1 MTPKEKANELVQR
14 FSKLYKGLDEEEWID
29 REVSFE
35 EIHKQSA
42 LICVDEILENFDEG
56 FIRFSNNNAI
66 KNKLHITSHYTL
78 GFYKEVK
85 EEINKL

>member
-1 MTPKEKANELVQR
+1 MTPKEKALHLYLIYWDRLYEEQSRVIPTELAEQ
-14 FSKLYKGLDEEEWID
+14 SK
-29 REVSFE
+29 
-35 EIHKQSA
+35 QCA
-42 LICVDEILENFDEG
+42 LICVDEVLENFDEG
-56 FIRFSNNNAI
+56 FIRFSNNDAI

>member
-1 MTPKEKANELVQR
+1 MKAKEKAKELVDR
-14 FSKLYKGLDEEEWID
+14 YLNIEDTLGANERGLLFLEEA
-29 REVSFE
+29 
-35 EIHKQSA
+35 KQCA

>member
-42 LICVDEILENFDEG
+42 LICVDEMINCNTIYMKGWYIE
-56 FIRFSNNNAI
+56 
-66 KNKLHITSHYTL
+66 YW
-78 GFYKEVK
+78 EVVRL
-85 EEINKL
+85 EINNL

>member
-1 MTPKEKANELVQR
+1 MIAKEKANELVQL
-14 FSKLYKGLDEEEWID
+14 FYNNQCSHSITELAYK
-29 REVSFE
+29 SA
-35 EIHKQSA
+35 KKCA

-56 FIRFSNNNAI
+56 FIRFSNNDAI